1 MIQDAFRLW
10 ESMRSHPTPGNFSW
24 KEFYKSIL
32 KKLDE
37 PCINYKIKPQ
47 RGRVDAYNTNPL
59 TPATEFREAL
69 EQALKH
75 RRPATLLI
83 DEAQHLGKMSSGRKL
98 QDQLDSIKSLASATE
113 IPIVLIGT
121 YELLP
126 LRNLSAQL
134 SRRSVDVHFRRY
146 RAEHS
151 DEVKAFKNVLWSFQN
166 HLPLHQQPDLVG
178 NWDYLYE
185 RSVGCVG
192 VLKDWLTRALAK
204 ALKDG
209 GKVLSQKHLEKS
221 ALSIS
226 QCEKMLDEATE
237 GEGLLDDSKEDRA
250 RLRRLMGLETI
261 LTIRNQNENGSKP
274 SADDLRLPKQR
285 KRKPGER
292 NPKRDP
298 IGTEAVAA

>member
-1 MIQDAFRLW
+1 
-10 ESMRSHPTPGNFSW
+10 
-24 KEFYKSIL
+24 L